1 VTETDPNPAALDGPG
16 QLDLLR
22 DRIREQQLLAKA
34 TREALGSERR
44 AFEVRRDELQRQ
56 LAETRESA
64 RQRLAEKQSLNYLTP
79 FRQMFTLAER
89 CRTISD
95 ELAADV
101 YVAHDDVAL
110 LAGHRLRDAKGG
122 RLVYDAAEFP
132 DRRERFGLYGEN
144 WPPPALDLFAMV
156 VDPLTRSCDLALTG
170 GDPASEYVQDTF
182 GVRCH
187 TIYNS
192 RPEIWREADPEIRE
206 RCGLAPDDTLLLY
219 VNTVSRASLFENLLL
234 GLSELDDSHHLAVLG
249 QVRPP
254 RLKLEL
260 ERLAADKGVEARLHW
275 LGTVDWAE
283 VPRVASGADAAI
295 VAADPRL
302 ANCRT
307 AVHNRYFDALSASL
321 PILSSHNLGARKVFA
336 DTPFFFEFDLH
347 DPGSFAK
354 VVRNSDV
361 RRIDRKLV
369 LEFARKT
376 AWPAEAPKLLEYFHS
391 AASVTILAVKD
402 VAHHHRTLRFAEVLA
417 GAGKAVNVVCGRRE
431 NDDPA
436 IANVRWFRTD
446 GVL

>member
-1 VTETDPNPAALDGPG
+1 VTETDPNPAALDGPA

-34 TREALGSERR
+34 TRETLGSERL
-44 AFEVRRDELQRQ
+44 AFEARRAELQRR
-56 LAETRESA
+56 LADSRERA
-64 RQRLAEKQSLNYLTP
+64 RLRLAERQSLNYLTP

-89 CRTISD
+89 CRTSSD

-110 LAGHRLRDAKGG
+110 LAGHTLREARGG

-132 DRRERFGLYGEN
+132 DRRERFGLYGET
-144 WPPPALDLFAMV
+144 WPRPALDLFAMV
-156 VDPLTRSCDLALTG
+156 VDPLTRSCDFALTG
-170 GDPASEYVQDTF
+170 GEPASQYVRETF
-182 GVRCH
+182 GVPCH

-192 RPEIWREADPEIRE
+192 RPEVWREADPEIRA

-234 GLSELDDSHHLAVLG
+234 GLSELDDRYHLAVLG

-260 ERLAADKGVEARLHW
+260 ERLAADRGVGDRLYW
-275 LGTVDWAE
+275 LGTVDWAD
-283 VPRVASGADAAI
+283 VPRVGSGADAAI

-307 AVHNRYFDALSASL
+307 AVHNRYFDALAASL

-347 DPGSFAK
+347 DPGSFAE
-354 VVRNSDV
+354 VVREADV
-361 RRIDRKLV
+361 RRIDRKRV
-369 LEFARKT
+369 LEFGRKT
-376 AWPAEAPKLLEYFHS
+376 AWPAEAPKLLEHFRS
-391 AASVTILAVKD
+391 AASVTVLAVKD
-402 VAHHHRTLRFAEVLA
+402 VAHHHRTLRFAEALA
-417 GAGKAVNVVCGRRE
+417 GAGKTVNVVCGRRE
-431 NDDPA
+431 SDDPA
-436 IANVRWFRTD
+436 IANVRWLRTD